1 VQTSAVAHQEE
12 PEAELITR
20 CRAGEVDAFRRL
32 VMRFEHY
39 AYALAFRMVC
49 SEDRAREIVQES
61 FIRVW
66 KSFDRFDPSK
76 KFTTWLYAIVV
87 NLAYDGIRAD
97 RRRLG
102 LFSGSPGEGDRS
114 ASGEELAETVANRD
128 LAEKIRE
135 LTGFLPPKQRMVFV
149 LRDLQDLSV
158 EEVAGTLGM
167 SASSVKAN
175 LCYARQ
181 QIRKRLE
188 RLMKE

>member
-1 VQTSAVAHQEE
+1 VQRPAVHPEE
-12 PEAELITR
+12 PEAELIAR
-20 CRAGEVDAFRRL
+20 CRAGEVDAFRQLLERYQQ
-32 VMRFEHY
+32 Y
-39 AYALAFRMVC
+39 AYALAFRIVFGD
-49 SEDRAREIVQES
+49 DRAREIVQES

-66 KSFDRFDPSK
+66 QNLGRFDSSR
-76 KFTTWLYAIVV
+76 KFSTWLYAIVV

-102 LFSGSPGEGDRS
+102 MFSSF
-114 ASGEELAETVANRD
+114 SGEEAEPASGSDLQESVSNRD
-128 LAEKIRE
+128 LAERIRR
-135 LTGFLPPKQRMVFV
+135 LTAELPPKQRMVFV

-158 EEVAGTLGM
+158 QEVAETLGM

-188 RLMKE
+188 RLMK